1 MLIVC
6 HSNQLIGGFF
16 LLVIVNNIPSCASS
30 FLLTEVL
37 RDEWGF
43 DGYVVSDCGAIDC
56 IQNTQYASNDRQK
69 NSICFIEE

>member
-1 MLIVC
+1 M
-6 HSNQLIGGFF
+6 
-16 LLVIVNNIPSCASS
+16 NNIPSCASS

-56 IQNTQYASNDRQK
+56 IQNTQYVANNKWQMNFVVPLK
-69 NSICFIEE
+69 NECVWELSEE